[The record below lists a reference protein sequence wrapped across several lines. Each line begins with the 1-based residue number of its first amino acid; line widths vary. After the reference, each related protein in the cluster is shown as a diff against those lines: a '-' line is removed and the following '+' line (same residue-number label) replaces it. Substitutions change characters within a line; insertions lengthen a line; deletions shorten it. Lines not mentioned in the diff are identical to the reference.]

1 MFDQEIKQIQ
11 NLILDEERL
20 GGKAGSPEIAA
31 AHRQVAMRYKTALN
45 VIRRRRAAEVAE
57 MLCGIA

>member
-1 MFDQEIKQIQ
+1 MFDQEIKRIQ
-11 NLILDEERL
+11 NLIHVEEKL

-31 AHRQVAMRYKTALN
+31 AHRQVAKLYKTALN
-45 VIRRRRAAEVAE
+45 VVRRRRAAAVAE